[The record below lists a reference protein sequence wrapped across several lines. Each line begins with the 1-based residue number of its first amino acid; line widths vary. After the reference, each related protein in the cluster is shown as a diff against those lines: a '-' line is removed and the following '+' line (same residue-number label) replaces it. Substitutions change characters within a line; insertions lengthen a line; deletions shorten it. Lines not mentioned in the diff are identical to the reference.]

1 VNVAPV
7 KNSQERTMARI
18 TLTVLVKETH
28 RNRFSV
34 VVEGCRRQGMA
45 VEREMTA
52 LGLFS
57 GNIEAEKV
65 TKLNSV
71 EGVAAV
77 EADRPMRPYC

>member
-1 VNVAPV
+1 
-7 KNSQERTMARI
+7 MARI

-34 VVEGCRRQGMA
+34 VVEDCRRQGMA

-57 GNIEAEKV
+57 GNIEADRV
-65 TKLNSV
+65 TELRAV
-71 EGVAAV
+71 EGVAAI
-77 EADRPMRPYC
+77 EADRPMRPC